1 MSRGLVRGAGD
12 AAPQPPAAPVAAR
25 QGGVLG
31 DAPADRAVPPVRSRS
46 ERAMGR
52 GDTRR
57 ALVWCGT
64 ELLTERG
71 FQVTGIDE
79 VLKRVGV
86 PKGSFYHFFANKH
99 EFGEAVIQNYVEY
112 YARKMTRIFDNPE
125 IPHLARLRLFVEDAK
140 RGMLKYGYRRG
151 CLIGNLGQELASLD
165 DAFRLQLEAVLLSW
179 ERRVA
184 DCLEAAIQSGELA
197 ADSDA
202 AALSRFFWIGWEG
215 AVLRAKLTRNA
226 EPLDQF
232 ADLFFEKV
240 LTPPAPAPGT

>member
-1 MSRGLVRGAGD
+1 MRRGLAQAAYESPPVGSPEKPGA
-12 AAPQPPAAPVAAR
+12 AQTPPR
-25 QGGVLG
+25 
-31 DAPADRAVPPVRSRS
+31 VRSRS
-46 ERAMGR
+46 ERAMDR
-52 GDTRR
+52 GDTKR

-112 YARKMTRIFDNPE
+112 YARKMARIFDVATPS
-125 IPHLARLRLFVEDAK
+125 PLSRLRAFVEDAK

-165 DAFRLQLEAVLLSW
+165 DAFREQLEAVLIAW
-179 ERRVA
+179 ERRVEDVLRQA
-184 DCLEAAIQSGELA
+184 IAAGELA
-197 ADSDA
+197 PHSDA
-202 AALSRFFWIGWEG
+202 AAISRFFWIGWEG

-226 EPLDQF
+226 DPLNQF
-232 ADLFFEKV
+232 ADMFFGM
-240 LTPPAPAPGT
+240 LSPPVRQTRRR

>member
-1 MSRGLVRGAGD
+1 MRRGLAQANGE
-12 AAPQPPAAPVAAR
+12 AAQLRSPRNAAVAE
-25 QGGVLG
+25 
-31 DAPADRAVPPVRSRS
+31 PADLRVRSRS
-46 ERAMGR
+46 ERAAER
-52 GDTRR
+52 GDTKR

-112 YARKMTRIFDNPE
+112 YARKMARIFDDETTSP
-125 IPHLARLRLFVEDAK
+125 LSRLRAFVEDAK

-165 DAFRLQLEAVLLSW
+165 DAFREQLEAVLIAW
-179 ERRVA
+179 ERRVEG
-184 DCLEAAIQSGELA
+184 CLQQAIEAGELA
-197 ADSDA
+197 PDSDA
-202 AALSRFFWIGWEG
+202 SAISRFFWIGWEG

-226 EPLDQF
+226 EPLDHF
-232 ADLFFEKV
+232 AGTFFAM
-240 LTPPAPAPGT
+240 LAPPARGTRRR

>member
-1 MSRGLVRGAGD
+1 MKSESKKRAAPTAADD
-12 AAPQPPAAPVAAR
+12 AAL
-25 QGGVLG
+25 LG
-31 DAPADRAVPPVRSRS
+31 DDESESPLVRSRS
-46 ERAMGR
+46 QRALSR

-86 PKGSFYHFFANKH
+86 PKGSFYHFFASKH
-99 EFGEAVIQNYVEY
+99 AFGEAVIQNYVEY
-112 YARKMTRIFDNPE
+112 YARKMDRIFDNPART
-125 IPHLARLRLFVEDAK
+125 PLARLHDFVEDAK
-140 RGMLKYGYRRG
+140 RGMAKYGFRRG

-165 DAFRLQLEAVLLSW
+165 DAFRLQLEGVLLSW
-179 ERRVA
+179 EQRVA
-184 DCLEAAIQSGELA
+184 ACLQEAVRVRELP

-202 AALSRFFWIGWEG
+202 EALSRFFWIGWEG
-215 AVLRAKLTRNA
+215 AVLRAKLTRNF

-232 ADLFFEKV
+232 ASVYFAKV
-240 LTPPAPAPGT
+240 AVRRTTPRSR

>member
-1 MSRGLVRGAGD
+1 MKRGLAGAGG
-12 AAPQPPAAPVAAR
+12 ASAPVR
-25 QGGVLG
+25 
-31 DAPADRAVPPVRSRS
+31 PAGRPAVPEQEDPRVRSRS
-46 ERAMGR
+46 ERAAQR

-112 YARKMTRIFDNPE
+112 YARKMMRIFDDETRTP
-125 IPHLARLRLFVEDAK
+125 LARLRVFVEDAK

-165 DAFRLQLEAVLLSW
+165 DAFREQLEAVLVAW
-179 ERRVA
+179 EQRVEG
-184 DCLEAAIQSGELA
+184 CLRQAIEAGEMA
-197 ADSDA
+197 PGSDA
-202 AALSRFFWIGWEG
+202 AAISRFFWIGWEG

-232 ADLFFEKV
+232 ADMFFAM
-240 LTPPAPAPGT
+240 LPPPARRARQR

>member
-1 MSRGLVRGAGD
+1 MTSRADRSSLKRVKRGLERPANASAEDPKVEPTAPRVRG
-12 AAPQPPAAPVAAR
+12 
-25 QGGVLG
+25 
-31 DAPADRAVPPVRSRS
+31 RS
-46 ERAMGR
+46 ERATGR
-52 GDTRR
+52 GDTKR

-99 EFGEAVIQNYVEY
+99 EFGEAVIQNYVEF
-112 YARKMTRIFDNPE
+112 YARKMGRIFDDESLSP
-125 IPHLARLRLFVEDAK
+125 LSRLRAFVEDAK

-165 DAFRLQLEAVLLSW
+165 DSFREQLEAVLLAW
-179 ERRVA
+179 ERRVTA
-184 DCLEAAIQSGELA
+184 CLERAIDAGELVPGTDTAAI
-197 ADSDA
+197 
-202 AALSRFFWIGWEG
+202 SRFFWIGWEG

-232 ADLFFEKV
+232 ADLFFAM
-240 LTPPAPAPGT
+240 LACGAPAARRRR

>member
-1 MSRGLVRGAGD
+1 MKRGLAQARGD
-12 AAPQPPAAPVAAR
+12 AATPRPASNPAVAEPEDSR
-25 QGGVLG
+25 
-31 DAPADRAVPPVRSRS
+31 VRSRS
-46 ERAMGR
+46 ERAAQR
-52 GDTRR
+52 GDTKR

-112 YARKMTRIFDNPE
+112 YARKMARIFDDHTHSP
-125 IPHLARLRLFVEDAK
+125 LTRLRAFIEDAK

-165 DAFRLQLEAVLLSW
+165 DAFREQLEAVLVAW
-179 ERRVA
+179 ERRVEA
-184 DCLEAAIQSGELA
+184 CLQQAIEAGELA
-197 ADSDA
+197 PNSDA
-202 AALSRFFWIGWEG
+202 AAISRFFWIGWEG

-232 ADLFFEKV
+232 AGMFFAMLV
-240 LTPPAPAPGT
+240 PPVRRARPR

>member
-1 MSRGLVRGAGD
+1 MRRGLAQADGKTTKVRL
-12 AAPQPPAAPVAAR
+12 PKKPAIAE
-25 QGGVLG
+25 Q
-31 DAPADRAVPPVRSRS
+31 ADPRVRSRG
-46 ERAMGR
+46 ERAAER
-52 GDTRR
+52 GDTKR

-112 YARKMTRIFDNPE
+112 YARKMARIFDDETTSP
-125 IPHLARLRLFVEDAK
+125 LSRLRAFVEDAK

-165 DAFRLQLEAVLLSW
+165 DAFRVQLEAVLLAW
-179 ERRVA
+179 ERRVE
-184 DCLEAAIQSGELA
+184 DCLRQAIEADELA
-197 ADSDA
+197 PDSDA
-202 AALSRFFWIGWEG
+202 AAISRFFWIGWEG
-215 AVLRAKLTRNA
+215 AVLRAKLTQNA

-232 ADLFFEKV
+232 ASMFFAM
-240 LTPPAPAPGT
+240 LAPAARRTRNR

>member
-1 MSRGLVRGAGD
+1 MRRGLAQTDGETSKVRPTEKR
-12 AAPQPPAAPVAAR
+12 AAAEK
-25 QGGVLG
+25 
-31 DAPADRAVPPVRSRS
+31 ADSRVRSRS

-52 GDTRR
+52 GDTKR

-99 EFGEAVIQNYVEY
+99 EFGEAVIQNYVDY
-112 YARKMTRIFDNPE
+112 YARKMTRIFDDETTP
-125 IPHLARLRLFVEDAK
+125 PLSRLRTFVEDAK

-151 CLIGNLGQELASLD
+151 CLIGNLGQELAGLD
-165 DAFRLQLEAVLLSW
+165 DAFREQLEAVLIAW
-179 ERRVA
+179 ERRVQG
-184 DCLEAAIQSGELA
+184 CLQQAIDAGELA
-197 ADSDA
+197 PGSDA
-202 AALSRFFWIGWEG
+202 AAISRFFWIGWEG

-232 ADLFFEKV
+232 AGMFFAM
-240 LTPPAPAPGT
+240 LPPPARRARHR

>member
-1 MSRGLVRGAGD
+1 MKSESKRRAAPTAAAD
-12 AAPQPPAAPVAAR
+12 AAL
-25 QGGVLG
+25 LG
-31 DAPADRAVPPVRSRS
+31 DDESESPLVRSRS
-46 ERAMGR
+46 QRALSR

-99 EFGEAVIQNYVEY
+99 EFGEAVIQNYVDY
-112 YARKMTRIFDNPE
+112 YARKMTRLFDDPSR
-125 IPHLARLRLFVEDAK
+125 PPLARLRAFVEDAK
-140 RGMLKYGYRRG
+140 RGMKKYGYRRG

-165 DAFRLQLEAVLLSW
+165 DAFRQQLEAVLLSW
-179 ERRVA
+179 ECRVA
-184 DCLEAAIQSGELA
+184 ACLQQAKAAGELPPG
-197 ADSDA
+197 SDPE
-202 AALSRFFWIGWEG
+202 ALSRFFWIGWEG

-232 ADLFFEKV
+232 ADLFFAAV
-240 LTPPAPAPGT
+240 LPSVAAPATTPPAPRRKSR

>member
-1 MSRGLVRGAGD
+1 MRRGLAQADDKTLKVR
-12 AAPQPPAAPVAAR
+12 PPAEAVASGQAAQR
-25 QGGVLG
+25 
-31 DAPADRAVPPVRSRS
+31 VRSRS
-46 ERAMGR
+46 ERAVER

-57 ALVWCGT
+57 ALIWCGT

-112 YARKMTRIFDNPE
+112 YARKMTRIFDDEAASP
-125 IPHLARLRLFVEDAK
+125 LSQLRAFVEDAK

-165 DAFRLQLEAVLLSW
+165 DAFRVQLEAVLIAW
-179 ERRVA
+179 ERRVEG
-184 DCLEAAIQSGELA
+184 CLRQAIVAGELA
-197 ADSDA
+197 PDSDA
-202 AALSRFFWIGWEG
+202 AAISRFFWIGWEG

-232 ADLFFEKV
+232 AGMFFAM
-240 LTPPAPAPGT
+240 LAPASRSTRRR

>member
-1 MSRGLVRGAGD
+1 MKRGLESRSGKSAGNPMSED
-12 AAPQPPAAPVAAR
+12 VPAR
-25 QGGVLG
+25 
-31 DAPADRAVPPVRSRS
+31 VRSRS

-52 GDTRR
+52 GDTKR

-86 PKGSFYHFFANKH
+86 PKGSFYHFFSNKH

-112 YARKMTRIFDNPE
+112 YARKMNRIFDDAALSP
-125 IPHLARLRLFVEDAK
+125 LSRLRAFVEDAK

-151 CLIGNLGQELASLD
+151 CLIGNLGQELAGLD
-165 DAFRLQLEAVLLSW
+165 DAFREQLEAVLLSW

-184 DCLEAAIQSGELA
+184 ACLEQAIQAGELA
-197 ADSDA
+197 PGSDA
-202 AALSRFFWIGWEG
+202 MAISRFFWIGWEG

-232 ADLFFEKV
+232 AGLFFAM
-240 LTPPAPAPGT
+240 LTTSARPADER

>member
-1 MSRGLVRGAGD
+1 MRRGLAQADDKTLKVR
-12 AAPQPPAAPVAAR
+12 PPAEAAASGQAAQR
-25 QGGVLG
+25 
-31 DAPADRAVPPVRSRS
+31 VRSRS
-46 ERAMGR
+46 ERAAER

-57 ALVWCGT
+57 ALIWCGT

-112 YARKMTRIFDNPE
+112 YARKMARIFDDETRP
-125 IPHLARLRLFVEDAK
+125 PLSRLRAFVEDAK

-165 DAFRLQLEAVLLSW
+165 DAFREQLEAVLMSW
-179 ERRVA
+179 ERRVEG
-184 DCLEAAIQSGELA
+184 CLRQAIEAGELA
-197 ADSDA
+197 PDSDA

-226 EPLDQF
+226 QPLDGF
-232 ADLFFEKV
+232 ADQYFAMLV
-240 LTPPAPAPGT
+240 PAARRARRR